1 MISIRHDRLDLI
13 QNYSIASELLLAA
26 GIPDLEKKKWARKYR
41 LFFHPKE
48 FVGEHPILTL
58 ENYRLS

>member
-1 MISIRHDRLDLI
+1 MISIRRDRLDLL
-13 QNYSIASELLLAA
+13 QSYPIASELLLAA

-48 FVGEHPILTL
+48 FVGEHPEMSLD
-58 ENYRLS
+58 NYRLS